1 MPLGSHK
8 FASFSL
14 GDADGPVWTTG
25 AGSLGTFRP
34 GVAISSQA
42 TNITLQAADEAGN
55 GENFA
60 VTTGSLPT
68 GLSMADNG
76 DGTATIS
83 GTPGQV
89 TSSTTSNFTV
99 TASDDNGNESPRAF
113 SITIEPNYFGDSSDG
128 TYNDEND

>member
-25 AGSLGTFRP
+25 AGALGTFRP

-42 TNITLQAADEAGN
+42 ANITLQAADEAGN

-89 TSSTTSNFTV
+89 TSSTTSTFTV
-99 TASDDNGNESPRAF
+99 TASDDNGNESPREF
-113 SITIEPNYFGDSSDG
+113 SITIQPNYFGDGSDG
-128 TYNDEND
+128 AYSNEND

>member
-25 AGSLGTFRP
+25 AGALGTFRP

-89 TSSTTSNFTV
+89 TSSTTSTFTV
-99 TASDDNGNESPRAF
+99 TASDDNGNESPREF
-113 SITIEPNYFGDSSDG
+113 SITIQPNYFGDGSDG
-128 TYNDEND
+128 AYSNEND

>member
-14 GDADGPVWTTG
+14 GDADGPVWTTAAG
-25 AGSLGTFRP
+25 ALGTFRP
-34 GVAISSQA
+34 GRTILSQSA
-42 TNITLQAADEAGN
+42 NITLQAADEAGN

-60 VTTGSLPT
+60 ITSGSLPG

-83 GTPGQV
+83 GTPEQV
-89 TSSTTSNFTV
+89 TASAVATFTV
-99 TASDDNGNESPRAF
+99 TASDDNGNESPRVF
-113 SITIEPNYFGDSSDG
+113 TITIEPNYWGDSSDG
-128 TYNDEND
+128 AYDNEND

>member
-1 MPLGSHK
+1 MPLGSYK

-14 GDADGPVWTTG
+14 GDADGPEWSTSAG
-25 AGSLGTFRP
+25 ALGTFRP
-34 GVAISSQA
+34 GVAIA
-42 TNITLQAADEAGN
+42 TQSANISLAAADEAGN

-68 GLSMADNG
+68 GLSLADNG
-76 DGTATIS
+76 NGTATIS

-113 SITIEPNYFGDSSDG
+113 SITIQPNYFGDGSDG
-128 TYNDEND
+128 AYDDEND

>member
-34 GVAISSQA
+34 GVAISSQSA
-42 TNITLQAADEAGN
+42 NITLQAADEAGN

-60 VTTGSLPT
+60 ITSGSLPT

-76 DGTATIS
+76 NGTATIS

-99 TASDDNGNESPRAF
+99 TATDDNGNGTDRAF
-113 SITIEPNYFGDSSDG
+113 SITIQPNYFGDSSDG

>member
-14 GDADGPVWTTG
+14 GDANGPVWSTG
-25 AGSLGTFRP
+25 AGALGTFRP
-34 GVAISSQA
+34 GVAIA
-42 TNITLQAADEAGN
+42 TQSANITLQAADEEGN

-60 VTTGSLPT
+60 VTSGALPG

-83 GTPGQV
+83 GTPDQV
-89 TSSTTSNFTV
+89 TSSTVASFTV

-113 SITIEPNYFGDSSDG
+113 TITIQPNYFGDSSDG
-128 TYNDEND
+128 TFNDEND